1 MTKVSFK
8 ILTVALFTLL
18 VSFVAD
24 ASLDKMYENSYAALR
39 TQLNLGEPELIGPG
53 MLCNISGT
61 VVGSFS
67 GAGDPV
73 TDLYGW
79 KIYGPSGDLLFSKT
93 PGEFQNIDY
102 TFITNGVH
110 RVELGVSRG
119 GIQIAKLSK
128 AVEVIQ
134 KPIKL
139 LSNEYISCSSSPLE
153 LQAIDPL
160 SSNFSS
166 YKFEWTNGAG
176 TVVSTSNTFITSD
189 EGNFSV
195 RYFNESPSGEKS
207 CEFLLTTKVSNIS
220 TIVIESSDTGVCIDS
235 EISFMTNPQL
245 MAEWFVQKIGDP
257 SKKSF
262 GIRNSL
268 TIRPGSDLIDFGDYE
283 VSFILANDL
292 NPSCSP
298 EGKINFRYNQEPI
311 FVFESAD
318 TSSGCLQADGKLVM
332 RAVTDLDFIN
342 IEGTGLSFGPYAAG
356 DLIEIPSL
364 KSGTY
369 NLIGGLG
376 PCINSLG
383 SVVPLNNPP
392 PALEFAIDDIIGE
405 ACTVNGKIPGS
416 FQVSMLNGPNPT
428 AFYRVVNE
436 KGGVAMNQVLPNS
449 TVFRVDIPGGN
460 YYFEIYDDNDECI
473 LPSST
478 ELIIPGK
485 DQTTFQVPNTLN
497 VCQSFNLIPET
508 SQALIFTITRPDQ
521 SVELKNAGEEIL
533 LNQKG
538 EYKIIGT
545 LSNQS
550 DICPTEKTIMVDLID
565 PVDFEVIQVS
575 EDCTVGNRSYEA
587 NIYSRDP
594 TTVLFFWRNEKDE
607 IIGTSQRLD
616 LPPTSF
622 GNYSLEVQPANSKAC
637 PIAPKPFL
645 AKEPVLSVDVSLTA
659 TKLCEFGPKAIL
671 NMSTTFP
678 EEVTDVEWRRYDKD
692 GNIEFLSQFDDQY
705 EIEVDK
711 EGTYEA
717 AVFARIPS
725 LNKNCELGRTTL
737 QLDLTP
743 NKVLFDIPS
752 ELTVCDFY
760 ELIPSTAQDLIF
772 FVTTPSG
779 EIIEKTVG
787 QSFSIEEA
795 GVYTFLAYD
804 INSPSA
810 FCPEQKELIATVVD
824 AVDFKPILYE
834 ESCDG
839 SSTYR
844 ASISNYAISDV
855 DILWK
860 DKDNN
865 EVGTGEFLTIVIP
878 GVYSLEVQ
886 PSGAI
891 PCHITA
897 ISFEV
902 LPPVL
907 ALDVL
912 LVADPLCP
920 DATSAALR
928 VETDFEQVSKIEWW
942 YTDAEGNAILLASET
957 NKREILAIKEG
968 TYEVRV
974 FNQVPCLLGYDK
986 ALIMRSSDTN
996 RPIVEENFLICPK
1009 YEIAPMINPGQFAS
1023 YEWFFEDQL
1032 VSTNSTYK
1040 PLLIGNFRL
1049 IVYSAEGCAYQ
1060 TDFTTEEECEL
1071 RVIYPNAVQPGNPE
1085 KEFLLYTNYLIDE
1098 LDLVIMNKW
1107 GQVVFQC
1114 TQTNLISEESTCS
1127 WDGTYGGKSI
1137 PNGTYAVRINFK
1149 NYEKNITKTEFGSVL
1164 IIE

>member
-1 MTKVSFK
+1 MTRASFK
-8 ILTVALFTLL
+8 ILSVALFTLL

-24 ASLDKMYENSYAALR
+24 ASLDKMYKDGNDALR
-39 TQLNLGEPELIGPG
+39 TQLNLGDPELIGPG

-73 TDLYGW
+73 TDLYEW

-93 PGEFQNIDY
+93 PGEFQKIDY
-102 TFITNGVH
+102 TFITNGSH
-110 RVELGVSRG
+110 RIELGVSRG
-119 GIQIAKLSK
+119 GIPIAKLSK
-128 AVEVIQ
+128 VVEVIQ
-134 KPIKL
+134 KPVKL

-153 LQAIDPL
+153 IQAIDPS

-166 YKFEWTNGAG
+166 YKFEWKNGAG
-176 TVVSTSNTFITSD
+176 TVVSTSNTLITTD
-189 EGNFSV
+189 EGDFTV
-195 RYFNESPSGEKS
+195 KYFIESPSGEKT
-207 CEFLLTTKVSNIS
+207 CEALLTTKVSNIS

-235 EISFMTNPQL
+235 EISFVTNPQL
-245 MAEWFVQKIGDP
+245 TGEWFVQKTGDP

-268 TIRPGSDLIDFGDYE
+268 TIRPGSDLIGFGDYE
-283 VSFILANDL
+283 VSFLLSNTL
-292 NPSCSP
+292 NPACAP
-298 EGKINFRYNQEPI
+298 EGKINFRFNPEPI

-342 IEGTGLSFGPYAAG
+342 IEGTGLSYGPYAAG
-356 DLIEIPSL
+356 DLIEIPGL

-392 PALEFAIDDIIGE
+392 PALEFTVDDIIGE
-405 ACTVNGKIPGS
+405 SCTVNGKIPGS
-416 FQVSMLNGPNPT
+416 FQVTMLNGANPT

-449 TVFRVDIPGGN
+449 SVFRVDIPGGI
-460 YYFEIYDDNDECI
+460 YFFEIYDDNDKCI
-473 LPSST
+473 LPSRT

-485 DQTTFQVPNTLN
+485 DQTTFQVPNTIN
-497 VCQSFNLIPET
+497 ICQSFNLIPET
-508 SQALIFTITRPDQ
+508 SQALIFTITRPDL
-521 SVELKNAGEEIL
+521 SIEVKNAGEEIL
-533 LNQKG
+533 LDQKG

-545 LSNQS
+545 LPNQS
-550 DICPTEKTIMVDLID
+550 DVCPTEKIIEVDLID
-565 PVDFEVIQVS
+565 PVDFEITLVS

-594 TTVLFFWRNEKDE
+594 ATVLFFWRNEKDE

-637 PIAPKPFL
+637 PIAPKAFL

-692 GNIEFLSQFDDQY
+692 GNIEFLNQYDDKYQ
-705 EIEVDK
+705 IEVDT

-717 AVFARIPS
+717 AVFARVPS
-725 LNKNCELGRTTL
+725 LNKNCELGRTTI

-743 NKVLFDIPS
+743 DKVLFDIPT

-760 ELIPSTAQDLIF
+760 ELIPSTTQDLIF

-779 EIIEKTVG
+779 EIIEKAAG
-787 QSFSIEEA
+787 ESFSIEEA

-804 INSPSA
+804 SNSPSA

-824 AVDFKPILYE
+824 AVDFKPVLFE

-839 SSTYR
+839 SSTYQ

-860 DKDNN
+860 DKGNN
-865 EVGTGEFLTIVIP
+865 EVGTGEFLTIIIP

-891 PCHITA
+891 PCHITS
-897 ISFEV
+897 ITFEV

-907 ALDVL
+907 SIDVL
-912 LVADPLCP
+912 LVAEPLCP

-942 YTDAEGNAILLASET
+942 FTDAEGNAILLASET

-996 RPIVEENFLICPK
+996 RPVVEENFLICPK
-1009 YEIAPMINPGQFAS
+1009 YEIAPTINPGQFAS

-1071 RVIYPNAVQPGNPE
+1071 RAIYPNAVQPGNPE

-1127 WDGTYGGKSI
+1127 WDGTYGGKAI